1 MRAVALR
8 LELWIE
14 GVRLRREIF
23 ERAEVE
29 QMQRPQHLKATYH
42 DMRAD
47 RRTDFSDAG
56 RLVYRAIE
64 ARDAGGVES
73 AALPAPRRQRT
84 KLEDGLSE
92 HTAERVLIGCDT
104 GALEIDSGVRRGGK
118 EWVST
123 VRSRWLT
130 F

>member
-1 MRAVALR
+1 
-8 LELWIE
+8 
-14 GVRLRREIF
+14 
-23 ERAEVE
+23 
-29 QMQRPQHLKATYH
+29 MQRPQHLKATYH

-92 HTAERVLIGCDT
+92 NTAEHVLIGCDT
-104 GALEIDSGVRRGGK
+104 GAIEMAVRWFGKNKSGDRFSVDGQRGEEGK
-118 EWVST
+118 SVT
-123 VRSRWLT
+123 VRFVHGGS
-130 F
+130 